1 VESFPLWAQLLALF
15 VLLLLSAFFSIA
27 ETSMMA
33 MSRLRLRHLVR
44 EGSRAARL
52 TQFLLDR
59 TDRLLGVILL
69 GNNLVNNVLAT
80 LVTALAIFHFGHSE
94 WVLAIAA
101 GALTFAILVF
111 AEITPKVIGATY
123 PERIALPAS
132 FALALL
138 LKVATPL
145 VWFVNLFVRAV
156 LWVLRIPR
164 REGSEATQLTPQ
176 ELRTIVLE
184 GGNFIPSKHR
194 SILLNLFDLE
204 QLTVDDIMT
213 PRARV
218 EALDI
223 SLPAEAIGHQ
233 LMTCYHNKLPVFE
246 GDIARVLGVLHVRKL
261 LPLLGQQALSAEQI
275 RERII
280 RPYFIP
286 TGTPLLQQLQMF
298 QDNRQRV
305 GLVVDEYGDVLG
317 LVTLEDI
324 IEEIVGEFTT
334 PAPGVGSA
342 GLRWPAEGQIVVDGS
357 VALRELNRRLHLRFP
372 LEGPRTLNG
381 LLLEHLQEIPDAPC
395 CIRFEDC
402 IVEVIQIDEQA
413 VRSARLIRIR
423 RPAGSGL
430 RGTD

>member
-1 VESFPLWAQLLALF
+1 MESFPFWAQVLALV

-33 MSRLRLRHLVR
+33 LSRLRLRHLVR

-52 TQFLLDR
+52 TQFLLER

-80 LVTALAIFHFGHSE
+80 LVTALAIYYFGRSE

-101 GALTFAILVF
+101 GSLTFAVLVF

-132 FALALL
+132 YVLALL
-138 LKVATPL
+138 LKAATPF

-156 LWVLRIPR
+156 LWLLRIPR
-164 REGSEATQLTPQ
+164 RRDGEATQLTPQ

-213 PRARV
+213 PRARI

-223 SLPAEAIGHQ
+223 ALPPEAISRQ
-233 LMTCYHNKLPVFE
+233 LMTCYHNKLPVCD
-246 GDIARVLGVLHVRKL
+246 GDIARVLGILHVRKL
-261 LPLLGQQALSAEQI
+261 LPLLGEPILTAEQV
-275 RERII
+275 RSRII
-280 RPYFIP
+280 APYFIP
-286 TGTPLLQQLQMF
+286 SGTPLLQQLQMF

-305 GLVVDEYGDVLG
+305 GLVVDEYGDVRG

-324 IEEIVGEFTT
+324 IEEMVGEFTT
-334 PAPGVGSA
+334 SAPGTGTGS
-342 GLRWPAEGQIVVDGS
+342 LRWAAGNQVVVDGS
-357 VALRELNRRLHLRFP
+357 VPLRELNRRLQLRFP
-372 LEGPRTLNG
+372 VDGPRTLNG
-381 LLLEHLQEIPDAPC
+381 LLLEHLQQIPDAAC
-395 CIRFEDC
+395 CVRYDEC
-402 IVEVIQIDEQA
+402 IVEIIHIDEQA
-413 VRSARLIRIR
+413 VRSARLIQVKQHD
-423 RPAGSGL
+423 GGL
-430 RGTD
+430 RETD

>member
-1 VESFPLWAQLLALF
+1 MESFPAWAQLLALV

-27 ETSMMA
+27 ETAMMA
-33 MSRLRLRHLVR
+33 LSRLRLRHLIR

-52 TQFLLDR
+52 TQRLLDR

-80 LVTALAIFHFGHSE
+80 LVTALAIYYFGHGE
-94 WVLAIAA
+94 LVLAIAA
-101 GALTFAILVF
+101 TSLTFGILVF
-111 AEITPKVIGATY
+111 AEITPKIIGATY
-123 PERIALPAS
+123 PERIALSAS
-132 FALALL
+132 YPLSLL
-138 LKVATPL
+138 LRLATPF

-164 REGSEATQLTPQ
+164 RNGSDSAQLTPE

-213 PRARV
+213 PRAKI

-223 SLPAEAIGHQ
+223 SQPPEAIAEQ
-233 LMTCYHNKLPVFE
+233 LATCYHNKLPVFE
-246 GDIARVLGVLHVRKL
+246 GDIARVIGVLHVRKL
-261 LPLLGQQALSAEQI
+261 LPLLGQKTLTAQQVLD
-275 RERII
+275 RVVP
-280 RPYFIP
+280 PYFVP

-305 GLVVDEYGDVLG
+305 GLVVDEYGELRG

-324 IEEIVGEFTT
+324 VEEIVGEFTT
-334 PAPGVGSA
+334 QAPGIGTT
-342 GLRWPAEGQIVVDGS
+342 GLRWSDDGQVVVDGS
-357 VALRELNRRLHLRFP
+357 VALRELNRRLHVAFP
-372 LEGPRTLNG
+372 TDGPRTLNG
-381 LLLEHLQEIPDAPC
+381 LLLELLQEIPDAAC
-395 CIRFEDC
+395 CVRFPGC
-402 IVEVIQIDEQA
+402 IVEIIQTDQQA
-413 VRSARLIRIR
+413 VRSARLIRVDEQLV
-423 RPAGSGL
+423 L
-430 RGTD
+430 REKD

>member
-1 VESFPLWAQLLALF
+1 
-15 VLLLLSAFFSIA
+15 
-27 ETSMMA
+27 MMA
-33 MSRLRLRHLVR
+33 LSRLRLRHLVR

-80 LVTALAIFHFGHSE
+80 LVTALAIYHFGHSE

-101 GALTFAILVF
+101 GTLTFAILVF

-132 FALALL
+132 FVLALL
-138 LKVATPL
+138 LKLATPF
-145 VWFVNLFVRAV
+145 VWFINLFVRAV

-164 REGSEATQLTPQ
+164 GDQDAATQMTPQ

-184 GGNFIPSKHR
+184 GGSFIPPKHR

-213 PRARV
+213 PRARI

-223 SLPAEAIGHQ
+223 DQPPEAIGRQ
-233 LMTCYHNKLPVFE
+233 LMTCYHNKLPVCE
-246 GDIARVLGVLHVRKL
+246 GDVARTIGLLHVRKL
-261 LPLLGQQALSAEQI
+261 LPLLGEGAPTGAQI
-275 RERII
+275 QERLVP
-280 RPYFIP
+280 PYYIP
-286 TGTPLLQQLQMF
+286 AGTPLLQQLQMF

-305 GLVVDEYGDVLG
+305 GLVVDEYGDVQG

-324 IEEIVGEFTT
+324 VEEIVGEFTT
-334 PAPGVGSA
+334 SAPGVGS
-342 GLRWPAEGQIVVDGS
+342 GSLRWGPDGRVIVDGGM
-357 VALRELNRRLHLRFP
+357 ALRELNRRLQLAFP
-372 LEGPRTLNG
+372 LDGPRTLNG
-381 LLLEHLQEIPDAPC
+381 LLLERLQEIPDAPC
-395 CIRFEDC
+395 CVRYPDC
-402 IVEVIQIDEQA
+402 VVEIIQIDEQS
-413 VRSARLIRIR
+413 VRSVRLIRG
-423 RPAGSGL
+423 RPADRIDL
-430 RGTD
+430 RETD

>member
-1 VESFPLWAQLLALF
+1 VESFPLWAQGLALF
-15 VLLLLSAFFSIA
+15 ILLLLSAFFSIA

-33 MSRLRLRHLVR
+33 LSRLRLRHLVR

-69 GNNLVNNVLAT
+69 GNNLVNNILAT
-80 LVTALAIFHFGHSE
+80 LVTALAIYYFGRSE

-101 GALTFAILVF
+101 GSLTFAILVF

-132 FALALL
+132 YVLALL
-138 LKVATPL
+138 LKLTTPF

-156 LWVLRIPR
+156 LWALRIPR
-164 REGSEATQLTPQ
+164 RSGNDAEQLTPQ

-184 GGNFIPSKHR
+184 GGNFIPAKHR

-204 QLTVDDIMT
+204 QLAVDDIMT
-213 PRARV
+213 PRARI

-223 SLPAEAIGHQ
+223 AQPPEAIGRQ
-233 LMTCYHNKLPVFE
+233 LMTCYHNKLPVCE
-246 GDIARVLGVLHVRKL
+246 GDVARVLGVLHVRKL
-261 LPLLGQQALSAEQI
+261 LPLFGEPELTPDQI
-275 RERII
+275 RSRMVP
-280 RPYFIP
+280 PYFIP

-305 GLVVDEYGDVLG
+305 GLVVDEYGDVRG

-324 IEEIVGEFTT
+324 IEEMVGEFTT
-334 PAPGVGSA
+334 SAPGAGTA
-342 GLRWPAEGQIVVDGS
+342 GLRWLAGDQVVVDGS
-357 VALRELNRRLHLRFP
+357 VSLRELNRRLLLNFP
-372 LEGPRTLNG
+372 LDGPRTLNG
-381 LLLEHLQEIPDAPC
+381 LLLEHLQDIPDGAC
-395 CIRFEDC
+395 CIRYDDC
-402 IVEVIQIDEQA
+402 IAEVIQIDEQA
-413 VRSARLIRIR
+413 VRSVRLIRGR
-423 RPAGSGL
+423 AHAGGL
-430 RGTD
+430 RETD

>member
-1 VESFPLWAQLLALF
+1 VEDVPFWAQLVALV

-27 ETSMMA
+27 ETAMMA
-33 MSRLRLRHLVR
+33 LSRLRLRHLVR
-44 EGSRAARL
+44 EGSRRARL

-59 TDRLLGVILL
+59 TDQLLGVILL

-80 LVTALAIFHFGHSE
+80 LVTALAIYHFGQSE
-94 WVLAIAA
+94 WVLAVAA
-101 GALTFAILVF
+101 GSLTFAILVF

-132 FALALL
+132 YVLALL
-138 LKVATPL
+138 LKVATPF

-156 LWVLRIPR
+156 LRALRIPR
-164 REGSEATQLTPQ
+164 AAGNHAEQLTPQ

-184 GGNFIPSKHR
+184 GGKFIPAKHR

-204 QLTVDDIMT
+204 QLSVDDIMT
-213 PRARV
+213 PRSRI

-223 SLPAEAIGHQ
+223 AQPPEAIGRQ
-233 LMTCYHNKLPVFE
+233 LMTCYHNKLPVCD
-246 GDIARVLGVLHVRKL
+246 GDIARVLGMLHVRKL
-261 LPLLGQQALSAEQI
+261 LPLLGEPSLTPEQV
-275 RERII
+275 RSRMVP
-280 RPYFIP
+280 PYFIP

-324 IEEIVGEFTT
+324 IEEMVGEFTT
-334 PAPGVGSA
+334 SAPGSGIA
-342 GLRWPAEGQIVVDGS
+342 ALRWASGDQLVVDGS
-357 VALRELNRRLHLRFP
+357 VSLRELNRRLRLKFP
-372 LEGPRTLNG
+372 LDGPRTLNG

-395 CIRFEDC
+395 CIRYDDC
-402 IVEVIQIDEQA
+402 IVEIIQIDEQA
-413 VRSARLIRIR
+413 VRSARLIR
-423 RPAGSGL
+423 AL
-430 RGTD
+430 RNDQSLRETD

>member
-1 VESFPLWAQLLALF
+1 VESFPLWAQVLAL
-15 VLLLLSAFFSIA
+15 VILLLLSAFFSMA
-27 ETSMMA
+27 ETAMMA
-33 MSRLRLRHLVR
+33 VSRLRLRHLAR
-44 EGSRAARL
+44 EGSRAAQL

-80 LVTALAIFHFGHSE
+80 LITALAIYYFGRSE

-101 GALTFAILVF
+101 ASLTFALLVF

-132 FALALL
+132 FVLALL
-138 LKVATPL
+138 LKLATPL
-145 VWFVNLFVRAV
+145 VWFVNLFVGA
-156 LWVLRIPR
+156 VLRILR
-164 REGSEATQLTPQ
+164 VRQRKGADAAQLTPQ

-184 GGNFIPSKHR
+184 GANFIPSKHR

-204 QLTVDDIMT
+204 RLAVDDVMT
-213 PRARV
+213 PRARI
-218 EALDI
+218 EGLDI
-223 SLPAEAIGHQ
+223 SEPPEAIGRQ

-246 GDIARVLGVLHVRKL
+246 GDVARVLGVLHVRKL
-261 LPLLGQQALSAEQI
+261 LPLLGETTLTAEQI
-275 RERII
+275 RERMVP
-280 RPYFIP
+280 PYYIP

-305 GLVVDEYGDVLG
+305 GLVVDEYGDVRG

-334 PAPGVGSA
+334 QAPGTGTA
-342 GLRWPAEGQIVVDGS
+342 ALRWAADGQVIVDGS
-357 VALRELNRRLHLRFP
+357 VPLRALNRRLRLRFP
-372 LEGPRTLNG
+372 LDGPRTLNG
-381 LLLEHLQEIPDAPC
+381 LLLEQLQEIPDAPC
-395 CIRFEDC
+395 CIRYEDC
-402 IVEVIQIDEQA
+402 IAEIIQTDEQA
-413 VRSARLIRIR
+413 VRSARLIRLQ
-423 RPAGSGL
+423 AGDAVF